1 MHTSCHVSHFLS
13 LIESENILRG
23 NWSDLKKMK
32 QQDWEMQCT
41 KPFFLRPSCVSER
54 VGVNK
59 KVVKQKLY
67 SQKK

>member
-1 MHTSCHVSHFLS
+1 MHTSSDVSHFLS

-41 KPFFLRPSCVSER
+41 KPLFYAPVVFLKE
-54 VGVNK
+54 
-59 KVVKQKLY
+59 
-67 SQKK
+67 